1 MSNAADRLGAIFAEA
16 LTKAAP
22 EERARFLDAACG
34 ADAELRRQV
43 DSLLE
48 AHAQAGD
55 FLQQP
60 LLAANGPP
68 VGEGPGGVVGRY
80 KLLEQI
86 GEGGFGI
93 VFMAEQFEPVRRLV
107 ALKILKAGMD
117 TKEVIA
123 RFEAERQALA
133 LMDHPNI
140 ARVLDGGVTASGRP
154 YFVMDLVKGIPI
166 TEFCERHGLAI
177 EARLRLFMQ
186 VCAGVQHAHQKGVI
200 HRDLKPTNVLVVHEP
215 GRPGLP
221 KVIDFGIAKAIG
233 QKLTERTLFTRFEQ
247 LLGTPAY
254 MSPEQ
259 AEWSGVDVDTRS
271 DLYSLG
277 VLLYELLTGT
287 TPLEKETLARAA
299 LDEVRRMIR
308 EVEPPKPSTR
318 LTALV
323 AADVRR
329 RTGKSEIRNSKS
341 EGDSGSL
348 PQDSGSRR
356 SHEADA
362 GTPDDSASLRRR
374 LQAVRG
380 DLDWIV
386 MKALEKD
393 RTRRYETVNG
403 LARDLE
409 RHLNGEPVVARPPS
423 RAYLA
428 GKFMRKH
435 RVAVTAVG
443 GVALA
448 LLIGLGLALVG
459 FTQARRHRRQAEQSE
474 RVSRTQL
481 VQLELEHGSRRMDED
496 NYGEALVWYA
506 EALRNEQGDPVRE
519 PLYRMR
525 LGALLDRHPRLL
537 HLWALKGP
545 VWRCAFSPDGQ
556 RLVASY
562 GAGFSRPTLVLADL
576 RTERLLWEVPAQ
588 SSGFGVPTLA
598 FSPDGRRVVLRAID
612 HTKVPAIYDSDT
624 GRSILPAE
632 DSGAP
637 ARLLDSPDGEAALI
651 AVGPDA
657 ARVVD
662 VETGT
667 ALSPRLPVPGSLLRG
682 LLNANR
688 RYATLLSTSPAGSTN
703 DSRGVLLVFDLRD
716 GARVGP
722 PIEVSRDCDFLLAQ
736 DGLRLVVATADHPD
750 SPASLQAWNVIEG
763 TSLSLAGRVEGNF
776 HGLFVTP
783 TGQRVI
789 TRLPLKT
796 TLWDLDRDTVRAFDY
811 SILGPRRG
819 FAFCADDF
827 LLAWDDLVRTSPK
840 GHPLTTQL
848 RHGSWVF
855 DSAFSPDGH
864 LLATA
869 STDHTL
875 RVWDLAASTPPE
887 WVIRE
892 RNPVTDAVFSPDGK
906 TLAVQTQGPGAVRLW
921 SATSG
926 EPLGPPLAEDHPQG
940 KLLFSPDGRHLVS
953 HAGHMRRALELVVS
967 EGATL
972 WDLGSTLRPMRRVH
986 TNAFVFTATFSP
998 DSRRLLTGGDDGLA
1012 QVWDV
1017 STGQQLLR
1025 LEHQAEAVHGAAF
1038 SADGRRIVTAVQ
1050 RGPVRVWDARTGE
1063 VHFTLRN
1070 SEYQFDRVAL
1080 SPDGRHLVT
1089 GGTDQGARVWDA
1101 QTGRSES
1108 PFLYH
1113 AGNPVE
1119 VRFALDSRSFLTFS
1133 PAPFVKVWNREPAR
1147 LLVKPLE
1154 HKGLNRAG
1162 QRQDGRILEAGF
1174 SPQGRFVASASAHGT
1189 ARVWDLVTGEPV
1201 CLPIRHAGAVY
1212 AAGFTPSEDRVVTAG
1227 ADGVVRV
1234 QALARCDYPLEVIQD
1249 FAELFAG
1256 ARKEAT
1262 GAFMPLG
1269 TEQLADRFERLRR
1282 VAPEAFRESTPRRQ
1296 ALWHDEIATL
1306 ARAERYWS
1314 AVIWH
1319 LDRAFTLD
1327 PGLTNGAAGHELLR
1341 RRGEALAELGD
1352 WPRAA
1357 ADFERAVQLD
1367 PDRVE
1372 TWQDLV
1378 TAELA
1383 ADRPDEYRRACD
1395 RMLRQFEWAIPTATW
1410 PTTPTMNNIAWVCT
1424 FAPAAVPDLDRVA
1437 RITQAIV
1444 ASVPD
1449 KPQLLNTHGQVL
1461 YRAGRFEDAI
1471 GVLQQACAL
1480 SPSGCGWG
1488 EALFL
1493 AMAHARLG
1501 HTHEARRFLDQ
1512 ADGIWQRNAKPAA
1525 DSAPPAPSWQDRA
1538 LFRLLRREAG
1548 AVVAAD

>member
-1 MSNAADRLGAIFAEA
+1 VSTAADRLGAIFAEA
-16 LTKAAP
+16 LTQTSP
-22 EERARFLDAACG
+22 EERERFLAAACG

-55 FLQQP
+55 YLKQP
-60 LLAANGPP
+60 ILATNGPP
-68 VGEGPGGVVGRY
+68 TGEGPGSVIGRY
-80 KLLEQI
+80 KLLQQI
-86 GEGGFGI
+86 GEGGFGV
-93 VFMAEQFEPVRRLV
+93 VFMAEQQEPVRRLV

-140 ARVLDGGVTASGRP
+140 ARVLDGSVTASGRP
-154 YFVMDLVKGIPI
+154 YFVMDLVEGIPI

-177 EARLRLFMQ
+177 EARLRLFVQ

-215 GRPGLP
+215 GRPGVP

-308 EVEPPKPSTR
+308 EVEPAKPSTR

-329 RTGKSEIRNSKS
+329 RTESRERSSEAEDQKPEVGK
-341 EGDSGSL
+341 
-348 PQDSGSRR
+348 PGSRR
-356 SHEADA
+356 SDEADSE
-362 GTPDDSASLRRR
+362 TRHDSASLLRR
-374 LQAVRG
+374 LQQVRG

-386 MKALEKD
+386 MKCLEKD

-409 RHLNGEPVVARPPS
+409 RHLNGEPVIARPPS

-428 GKFMRKH
+428 GKFIRKH

-443 GVALA
+443 SVAMA
-448 LLIGLGLALVG
+448 LLIGLGLAVVG
-459 FTQARRHRRQAEQSE
+459 FAQARRHRMQAEQSE
-474 RVSRTQL
+474 RASRTQL
-481 VQLELEHGSRRMDED
+481 VQLELEHGTRRMDED

-519 PLYRMR
+519 PLHRMR

-537 HLWALKGP
+537 HLWVLKGP

-562 GAGFSRPTLVLADL
+562 GTRFTRPTLVLADL

-637 ARLLDSPDGEAALI
+637 VRLLDSPDGEAALI

-667 ALSPRLPVPGSLLRG
+667 VLSPRLPVPGSLLRG
-682 LLNANR
+682 LLNPNR
-688 RYATLLSTSPAGSTN
+688 RYATLLSTTSAGSTN

-716 GARVGP
+716 GDRVGP

-736 DGLRLVVATADHPD
+736 EGLRLVVAAAEHPD
-750 SPASLQAWNVIEG
+750 AVANLQAWNVVEG
-763 TSLSLAGRVEGNF
+763 TPLSLAGRVEGDF

-783 TGQRVI
+783 TDQWVI

-811 SILGPRRG
+811 GVLGPRRG
-819 FAFCADDF
+819 FAFCADGF
-827 LLAWDDLVRTSPK
+827 LLAWDDVLRTSPK
-840 GHPLTTQL
+840 GHPLTTEL

-869 STDHTL
+869 SIDHTL

-892 RNPVTDAVFSPDGK
+892 RSQVNDAVFSPDGR

-921 SATSG
+921 SATTG
-926 EPLGPPLAEDHPQG
+926 KPLGPPMAEDHSQG

-953 HAGHMRRALELVVS
+953 HAGHMRKALELVVS

-972 WDLGSTLRPMRRVH
+972 WDLGSEPRPMLRVH

-1017 STGQQLLR
+1017 STGEQLLR

-1038 SADGRRIVTAVQ
+1038 SADGRRIVTAIH
-1050 RGPVRVWDARTGE
+1050 RGPVRLWDARTGE
-1063 VHFTLRN
+1063 VQFTIQN
-1070 SEYQFDRVAL
+1070 PEYQFDRVAL

-1133 PAPFVKVWNREPAR
+1133 PAPFLKVWNREPAQ

-1162 QRQDGRILEAGF
+1162 QRQDGWILEAGF
-1174 SPQGRFVASASAHGT
+1174 SPQGRFVATASAHGT

-1201 CLPIRHAGAVY
+1201 CLPIRHAGGVY
-1212 AAGFTPSEDRVVTAG
+1212 AAGFTPSEDQVVTAG

-1234 QALARCDYPLEVIQD
+1234 QTLARCDHPLDVIQD

-1256 ARKEAT
+1256 ARKEVT
-1262 GAFMPLG
+1262 GAFMPLDTG
-1269 TEQLADRFERLRR
+1269 QLADRFERLRR
-1282 VAPEAFRESTPRRQ
+1282 AVPDAFRESTPRQQ

-1306 ARAERYWS
+1306 ARAERHWP

-1319 LDRAFTLD
+1319 LDRAFSLD

-1357 ADFERAVQLD
+1357 EDFGRAVQLD

-1383 ADRPDEYRRACD
+1383 ADQPDEYRRACD
-1395 RMLRQFEWAIPTATW
+1395 RMLRQFEWAVPTATST
-1410 PTTPTMNNIAWVCT
+1410 TTPTMNNIAWVCT

-1444 ASVPD
+1444 ASRPD
-1449 KPQLLNTHGQVL
+1449 EPKLCNTHGQVL

-1488 EALFL
+1488 DALFL

-1501 HTHEARRFLDQ
+1501 HTNEARRFLDQ
-1512 ADGIWQRNAKPAA
+1512 ADEIWLRNARPAA
-1525 DSAPPAPSWQDRA
+1525 DSASPAPYWHDRA
-1538 LFRLLRREAG
+1538 LFPMLRREAG
-1548 AVVAAD
+1548 SLVAAVR